1 MAKKFAGFT
10 PAQLGRI
17 VPEMAGMQAD
27 EQKLF
32 LAANPAAAR
41 RVGMMTDKLDAWL
54 RYKGTTKVISLQL
67 AVSKPIFSDV
77 YYLPLK
83 SVKQNVVPESV
94 LNVWLHDKQQ
104 HLSILLYHLQQR
116 LLLSRNK

>member
-41 RVGMMTDKLDAWL
+41 RVGMMTDQA
-54 RYKGTTKVISLQL
+54 RRMVEVQGYSGGG
-67 AVSKPIFSDV
+67 
-77 YYLPLK
+77 Y
-83 SVKQNVVPESV
+83 
-94 LNVWLHDKQQ
+94 
-104 HLSILLYHLQQR
+104 
-116 LLLSRNK
+116 